1 MILGV
6 TTFTFMSPTL
16 VVLASLGLVAL
27 GPGSDTPARR
37 DLAPAAHHRGA
48 GPAPLQDALTDTLVS
63 LERRSWQAWQRR
75 DGAFFEGFLSD
86 DHVEV
91 GFRGVTHKAAVV
103 AGVASPACVVQSFTT
118 DGFVLTR
125 FNPTTAL
132 LTYHAAQETL
142 CNGHAVPS
150 PVWVSSLYVRRG
162 DRWLNALYQQTQALP

>member
-6 TTFTFMSPTL
+6 TTFTFMSPRL
-16 VVLASLGLVAL
+16 VVLASLGLVAWS
-27 GPGSDTPARR
+27 PGSGTLVHR
-37 DLAPAAHHRGA
+37 DLPPVAHHRPA

-75 DGAFFEGFLSD
+75 DRAFFEGFLSD

-103 AGVASPACVVQSFTT
+103 AGVASPACVVQSFTI

-125 FNPTTAL
+125 FNPTAAL
-132 LTYHAAQETL
+132 LTYHAPKRPSVTVTP
-142 CNGHAVPS
+142 CPVPC
-150 PVWVSSLYVRRG
+150 G
-162 DRWLNALYQQTQALP
+162 